1 MNVRCVQV
9 VLFFSASNCAFSNV
23 YYMYCSLC
31 NNVIGLPSPCFS
43 FFRLVS
49 SLWLFIFSTFEH
61 TFTITLMFAHFSV
74 SLSLIT
80 KLLFCLLRLCS
91 SSIQC
96 AHITLFESFEFVT
109 FFRVCT
115 LYIAPLKDKWQINNS
130 NDNNNSGDNTNDID
144 ITYAI
149 IALYF
154 DDLSAV

>member
-1 MNVRCVQV
+1 MPKMNVRCVQV

-23 YYMYCSLC
+23 YYMYSSLC

-61 TFTITLMFAHFSV
+61 TFTITLMFAHSSV

-91 SSIQC
+91 SSIHFSNRVLLSRSSNRLNLSPFFGF
-96 AHITLFESFEFVT
+96 AHSTSHRWKINGKSTTAMIIITV
-109 FFRVCT
+109 V
-115 LYIAPLKDKWQINNS
+115 
-130 NDNNNSGDNTNDID
+130 
-144 ITYAI
+144 I
-149 IALYF
+149 IPMI
-154 DDLSAV
+154 STSPTR